1 MQCHTYGGELWA
13 YNIGLYMKK
22 VMQSSSSICYFSQIC
37 FDHITQKGAAAAA
50 AKASNLIAW
59 EGKLLFCLEKR
70 RRREEPIFLTY
81 DDDVLKYS

>member
-50 AKASNLIAW
+50 KASNLIAW